1 MRNAF
6 YFGDNLHILR
16 EYLSDE
22 SVDLIYLD
30 PPFNS
35 NASYNL
41 LFKSPDKNRWA
52 DAQIAT
58 FDDTWTWGDTAE
70 DTFDE
75 VTAVPG
81 KPADVLSSLRLI
93 LGANDMLA
101 YLTMMTARLVELRR
115 VLKPS
120 GSLYLHCDP
129 TASHYLKIVLDAVFG
144 LRAFRSEVIWKRTGA
159 HGNARRWGP
168 VHDTI
173 LYYAASERTTWNRAM
188 QPYEQGYLDDH
199 YDQADARGNFQA
211 ISLTGSGVRTG
222 DSGRPWRAV
231 DPGAVGRHW
240 AVPEKSLPDWFEP
253 PAGYSDA
260 TTQEKLDILDSAGL
274 IWWPERGNVPRFK
287 RYADVSAGVPVQDVV
302 TDIRALSAKAV
313 ERLGYP
319 TQKPVAL
326 LERIITAS
334 SNEGDVVL
342 DPFCG
347 CGTSLHAAQNLGRQW
362 IGIDVAVQSM
372 HVVQDRLKHHFPHV
386 QYDVFGIPRSADAA
400 MWLAEN
406 HPFKFEEWA
415 VSALGAM
422 HSGKFRGDRGID
434 GTFYYLTG
442 SDERSRGI
450 VSVKGGRSLN
460 PGMVRDLGGTVQTQR
475 RLTKD
480 DKAIGVLLTAHEPTK
495 GMRDAARE
503 FGKVDTLSGPIPSVQ
518 IITVAEMFD
527 GRTIQVPLMLDTVAA
542 AALGR
547 KGNARAAFKAPRDL
561 AQRGFLLPIRGG
573 ASAGQPAEE
582 AMSSAAMV
590 MPSTR
595 QRRAAG

>member
-1 MRNAF
+1 MKSNTRNAF

-16 EYLSDE
+16 EYIPDE

-41 LFKSPDKNRWA
+41 LFKSPDKTRWA

-58 FDDTWTWGDTAE
+58 FDDTWSWGDAAE
-70 DTFDE
+70 ETFED
-75 VTAVPG
+75 VTSVPG
-81 KPADVLSSLRLI
+81 KPADILLSLRLI
-93 LGANDMLA
+93 LGTNDMLA
-101 YLTMMTARLVELRR
+101 YLTMMTARLVELHR
-115 VLKPS
+115 VLKRS

-129 TASHYLKIVLDAVFG
+129 TASHYLKIVLDGIFG
-144 LRAFRSEVIWKRTGA
+144 YQSFKADITWKRTYA
-159 HGNARRWGP
+159 HGNASRSFGGVTDTIFFYSKGDQYTWNPVYRSLTASESAIKYPYTDAEGRRWQSVTLRNPSSRPNLHFPFTASNGTTYHPHPNGWSCNEARLRKYDAEGRLHFPTRAEGALRLKMFADESKGHLVPNLWDDIGP
-168 VHDTI
+168 
-173 LYYAASERTTWNRAM
+173 LGS
-188 QPYEQGYLDDH
+188 
-199 YDQADARGNFQA
+199 QA
-211 ISLTGSGVRTG
+211 
-222 DSGRPWRAV
+222 
-231 DPGAVGRHW
+231 
-240 AVPEKSLPDWFEP
+240 K
-253 PAGYSDA
+253 
-260 TTQEKLDILDSAGL
+260 
-274 IWWPERGNVPRFK
+274 
-287 RYADVSAGVPVQDVV
+287 
-302 TDIRALSAKAV
+302 

-326 LERIITAS
+326 LERIIMAS
-334 SNEGDVVL
+334 SNPGDVVL

-347 CGTSLHAAQNLGRQW
+347 CGTSLHAAQSLGRRW

-372 HVVQDRLKHHFPHV
+372 HVVQDRLKHHFPHID
-386 QYDVFGIPRSADAA
+386 YDVFGIPKSADAA

-450 VSVKGGRSLN
+450 VSVKGGRSIN

-503 FGKVDTLSGPIPSVQ
+503 FGKIDTLIGPIPAVQ
-518 IITVAEMFD
+518 IITVAELFA
-527 GRTIQVPLMLDTVAA
+527 GATIRVPMMLDTVAA
-542 AALGR
+542 AAIGR
-547 KGNARAAFKAPRDL
+547 KGNARAAFKVPRDL
-561 AQRGFLLPIRGG
+561 TQREFLLPITGG
-573 ASAGQPAEE
+573 KEGSLDLGTNSADTPA
-582 AMSSAAMV
+582 
-590 MPSTR
+590 MPSIR
-595 QRRAAG
+595 QHRAVG

>member
-1 MRNAF
+1 MKNSARNAF

-16 EYLSDE
+16 EYIPDE

-41 LFKSPDKNRWA
+41 LFKSPDKTRWA

-58 FDDTWTWGDTAE
+58 FDDTWSWGDAAE
-70 DTFDE
+70 ETFED
-75 VTAVPG
+75 VTSVPG
-81 KPADVLSSLRLI
+81 KPADVLLSLRLI
-93 LGANDMLA
+93 LGTNDMMA
-101 YLTMMTARLVELRR
+101 YLTMMTARLVELHR
-115 VLKPS
+115 VLKPT

-129 TASHYLKIVLDAVFG
+129 TASHYLKVVLDGIFG
-144 LRAFRSEVIWKRTGA
+144 VTNYRNQITWLRSRNPKGSQHAS
-159 HGNARRWGP
+159 RRFGP
-168 VHDTI
+168 CTDSI
-173 LYYAASERTTWNRAM
+173 LFYSKSN
-188 QPYEQGYLDDH
+188 DH
-199 YDQADARGNFQA
+199 RF
-211 ISLTGSGVRTG
+211 
-222 DSGRPWRAV
+222 
-231 DPGAVGRHW
+231 
-240 AVPEKSLPDWFEP
+240 
-253 PAGYSDA
+253 YSDRIRIA
-260 TTQEKLDILDSAGL
+260 LSAEQVALKYPYVDDIGPYADGPILCSNSMGPRPNLVYEYKGFTPGSAGWRMKQSELEKLDAAGDL
-274 IWWPERGNVPRFK
+274 AWTKTGAPRRK
-287 RYADVSAGVPVQDVV
+287 LRPKLTETNPIGDCWE
-302 TDIRALSAKAV
+302 DIPPLNSQAK

-326 LERIITAS
+326 LERIIASS

-347 CGTSLHAAQNLGRQW
+347 CGTSLHAAQNLGRCW

-386 QYDVFGIPRSADAA
+386 QYDVFGIPKSADAA

-450 VSVKGGRSLN
+450 VSVKGGRSIN

-503 FGKVDTLSGPIPSVQ
+503 FGRIETLIGPIPAVQ
-518 IITVAEMFD
+518 IITVAELFA
-527 GRTIQVPLMLDTVAA
+527 GATIRVPMMLDTVAA
-542 AALGR
+542 AAIGR
-547 KGNARAAFKAPRDL
+547 KGNARAAFKSPRDL
-561 AQRGFLLPIRGG
+561 TQREFLLPITGG
-573 ASAGQPAEE
+573 KEGVLNLGVIVTDAPT
-582 AMSSAAMV
+582 
-590 MPSTR
+590 MPSIR
-595 QRRAAG
+595 RRRAAG